1 MTVVQRRGVIRL
13 VSLTIAADIRLFYFP
28 GF

>member
-1 MTVVQRRGVIRL
+1 MTVVQRKSVIRL
-13 VSLTIAADIRLFYFP
+13 VSLTIAKYSFLFHSP